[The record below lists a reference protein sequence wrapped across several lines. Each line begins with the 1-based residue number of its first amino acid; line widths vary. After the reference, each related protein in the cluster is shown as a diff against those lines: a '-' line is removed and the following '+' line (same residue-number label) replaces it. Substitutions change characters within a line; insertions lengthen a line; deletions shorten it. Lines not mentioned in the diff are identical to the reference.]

1 MKHSTER
8 PAHPA
13 ERNGMAS
20 RDRSGNEESP
30 RRHRN
35 RTRPQSVDSAVSSP
49 RAAMLTA
56 VQYAELMRLRAEF
69 DAARTR
75 RDTAETNRLE
85 ALILAIVREGPPRI
99 A

>member
-1 MKHSTER
+1 MR
-8 PAHPA
+8 PN
-13 ERNGMAS
+13 ETGMAS
-20 RDRSGNEESP
+20 RDRNGNGAGLQ
-30 RRHRN
+30 RN

-69 DAARTR
+69 DAARMRSDITE
-75 RDTAETNRLE
+75 AARLE